1 MRIGIISDTHGST
14 QAWLDAINGP
24 FKDVDQIWH
33 CGDVLYH
40 GARNPLPAGY
50 NTQELFELINSCSLP
65 IRAARGNCDSD
76 VDQMV
81 LDIALQDPYFFA
93 ELPFGRVLVT
103 HGHHYSPEMI
113 DSMIHRFQIKLW
125 VSGHT
130 HEAVLLRK
138 GGTIFLN
145 PGSPALPKGREPRR
159 SVAVLTASS
168 IELHD
173 LNQGQVFARLDI

>member
-14 QAWLDAINGP
+14 KGWMDALHGP
-24 FKDVDQIWH
+24 FQGAEQIWH

-50 NTQELFELINSCSLP
+50 NTEELFELINSCP
-65 IRAARGNCDSD
+65 IPIKAVRGNCDSD

-81 LDIALQDPYFFA
+81 LDILLQDPYFFA
-93 ELPFGRVLVT
+93 ELPFGRALVT
-103 HGHHYSPEMI
+103 HGHHYTHDMVEALAQ
-113 DSMIHRFQIKLW
+113 RFQIKLW

-130 HEAVLLRK
+130 HEPVLQRV

-159 SVAVLTASS
+159 SVAVLTDSS
-168 IELHD
+168 VELYD
-173 LNQGQVFARLDI
+173 LDKGEVFARLDL